1 MVRKVIVLLLV
12 VVLCFAFALTV
23 SAASN
28 GQNTKDSFNLGKVL
42 LICVAIGIVI
52 GLITVLAMKSQLK
65 SVRMQNQANNY
76 MIPGSMHLTHSAD
89 IFLYRNVTRVAK
101 PQNNNTGSGK

>member
-1 MVRKVIVLLLV
+1 MRKVLIVLLTII
-12 VVLCFAFALTV
+12 LCFAFTFTV

-28 GQNTKDSFNLGKVL
+28 NQNTQDTFGKT
-42 LICVAIGIVI
+42 LIICAVIGIVI
-52 GLITVLAMKSQLK
+52 GLITVLVLKGQLK

-76 MIPGSMHLTHSAD
+76 MIPGSMRLTHSAD

-101 PQNNNTGSGK
+101 PQNNNSGGGK